1 MFMEQ
6 RVHFITVA
14 TLDLDA
20 ARRFYVEGLGWTPT
34 LDVPDEIVF
43 FQLAPGVVLGLFDA
57 DAFLADIDAGS
68 ALAAAPSGFT
78 LSHNVD
84 SPEEVDRV
92 LGQALDAGAR
102 IVKSGRQAAFGGYHG
117 IFADPNEVLW
127 EVAHNPGWRVADDGT
142 VVLGPVEE

>member
-1 MFMEQ
+1 MEK
-6 RVHFITVA
+6 RVHFITAA

-20 ARRFYVEGLGWTPT
+20 ARRFYVDGLGWTPT
-34 LDVPDEIVF
+34 LDVPDEIIF
-43 FQLAPGVVLGLFDA
+43 FQVAPGVVLGLFDA

-84 SPEEVDRV
+84 SAEDVDRV
-92 LGQALDAGAR
+92 LSQALAAGAR
-102 IVKSGRQAAFGGYHG
+102 IVKPGRQAAFGGYHG
-117 IFADPNEVLW
+117 YFADPNEVLW

-142 VVLGPVEE
+142 VILGAAEE